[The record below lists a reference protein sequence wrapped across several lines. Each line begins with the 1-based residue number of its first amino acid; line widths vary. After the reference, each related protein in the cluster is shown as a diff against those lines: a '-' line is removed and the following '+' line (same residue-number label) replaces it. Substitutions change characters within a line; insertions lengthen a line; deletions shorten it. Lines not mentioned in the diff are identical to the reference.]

1 MIKRFTAL
9 LMTVAFALTM
19 SGCSILF
26 PKSSSLYSYEATG
39 KGNGGNKAYTGTTV
53 FDPSYYPYY
62 GMLGPGAKDAYS
74 MIYDGI
80 AAGETNIKLAGGM
93 SADDVKEA
101 FNMVL
106 LDHPELFWVR
116 TDFNYSYVE
125 VTGAVTSAQ
134 FNFYDFA
141 STPEKLAKA
150 KRDFES
156 AAGAIIA
163 GAKRYDTAVEKE
175 LYIHDAI
182 NNSCEYDAG
191 AQYSQSAYSA
201 LVTHRSV
208 CAGYARA
215 FQYIMQKSG
224 IPCFYCMGSADG
236 VAVAAAG
243 GTETSHSWNIVRT
256 GHTYCN
262 IDCMWD
268 DSVSNAYGRNQYPF
282 FNLSD
287 REFLYHTRTGQSV
300 NLPAC
305 NDDSQSYSK
314 LFGNTVEVKDLVFKK

>member
-1 MIKRFTAL
+1 MMKRITAF
-9 LMTVAFALTM
+9 LMTLVLALTM
-19 SGCSILF
+19 SGCSLIF

-39 KGNGGNKAYTGTTV
+39 KGSDGKRAYTGNTT

-62 GMLGPGAKDAYS
+62 GMLKAGAKDAYC
-74 MIYDGI
+74 MIYDGL
-80 AAGETNIKLAGGM
+80 AAGETNIKLAGGI

-141 STPEKLAKA
+141 RTPEALEQA
-150 KRDFES
+150 KREFDK
-156 AAGAIIA
+156 AAGAIIT
-163 GAKRYDTAVEKE
+163 GAKKYNDVCEKE
-175 LYIHDAI
+175 LYVHDAL
-182 NNSCEYDAG
+182 NSTAEFDAN
-191 AQYSQSAYSA
+191 AEYSQSAYSA

-224 IPCFYCMGSADG
+224 IPCYYCMGTADG
-236 VAVAAAG
+236 EAVAAAG

-268 DSVSNAYGRNQYPF
+268 DSVSNAYGKNQYPF

-287 REFLYHTRTGQSV
+287 KEFMYHTRTGPSV
-300 NLPAC
+300 NLPSC
-305 NDDSQSYSK
+305 NDDSKSYSK
-314 LFGNTVEVKDLVFKK
+314 LFGKTVEVKDLVFKK

>member
-1 MIKRFTAL
+1 MAVAL
-9 LMTVAFALTM
+9 TLTM
-19 SGCSILF
+19 SGCSLLY

-39 KGNGGNKAYTGTTV
+39 KGNDGRRAYAGTTT

-62 GMLGPGAKDAYS
+62 SMLGPGAKDAYC
-74 MIYDGI
+74 MIYDGL
-80 AAGETNIKLAGGM
+80 AAGETNIKLSGGI
-93 SADDVKEA
+93 SAEDVKKA

-116 TDFNYSYVE
+116 TDFNYSYIE

-141 STPEKLAKA
+141 STPEALEQA
-150 KRDFES
+150 KRDFDK
-156 AAGAIIA
+156 AAGAILA
-163 GAKRYDTAVEKE
+163 GANKYDDAFEKE
-175 LYIHDAI
+175 LFIHDAI
-182 NNSCEYDAG
+182 NSSAEFDVDAK
-191 AQYSQSAYSA
+191 YSQSAYSA

-215 FQYIMQKSG
+215 FQYIMQKSR
-224 IPCFYCMGSADG
+224 IPCYYCMGTADG
-236 VAVAAAG
+236 EAVEAAG
-243 GTETSHSWNIVRT
+243 GTDTSHSWNIVRT

-268 DSVSNAYGRNQYPF
+268 DSVSNAYGKNQYPF

-287 REFLYHTRTGQSV
+287 KEFMYHTRTGPSV

-305 NDDSQSYSK
+305 NDDSKSYSK
-314 LFGNTVEVKDLVFKK
+314 LFGKTVEVKDLVFKK

>member
-1 MIKRFTAL
+1 MKKRFAAV
-9 LMTVAFALTM
+9 LMTLALALTM

-26 PKSSSLYSYEATG
+26 PKSSLYSYEATG
-39 KGNGGNKAYTGTTV
+39 NGNGGNKAYTGTTV

-62 GMLGPGAKDAYS
+62 KMLGPGGQDAYA
-74 MIYDGI
+74 MIYDGL
-80 AAGETNIKLAGGM
+80 AAGETSIKLKGGM
-93 SADDVKEA
+93 SAQDVQDA

-116 TDFNYSYVE
+116 TDFNYAYVK

-141 STPEKLAKA
+141 STPEALAKA
-150 KRDFES
+150 KREFEQ
-156 AAGAIIA
+156 AAGAIIN
-163 GAKRYDTAVEKE
+163 GAKRYETAAEKE
-175 LYIHDAI
+175 VYIHDAI
-182 NNSCEYDAG
+182 NSACEFDAN
-191 AQYSQSAYSA
+191 APYSQSAYSA
-201 LVTHRSV
+201 LVKGRSV

-215 FQYIMQKSG
+215 FQYIMQKTG
-224 IPCFYCMGSADG
+224 IPCYYCAGTADG
-236 VAVAAAG
+236 EAAAANG
-243 GTETSHSWNIVRT
+243 GLETSHSWNIVRT

-268 DSVSNAYGRNQYPF
+268 DSVSNAYGRKQYPF

-287 REFLYHTRTGQSV
+287 REFKYHTRTGQSV

-314 LFGNTVEVKDLVFKK
+314 RFGNTVEVKDLIFKK